1 MTNLIAK
8 RIAILENVILV
19 RTARLNKL
27 KAANNDQDA
36 IDTARAQLWNSIK
49 LITTLEIKLKNQK
62 PIKTSKV
69 VNCGYDAVKMSKTFT
84 VKQLEKM
91 LEQVRK
97 EHTKENKS
105 AGDIQLLD
113 KKGMW
118 KSDQIT
124 WAIYYITKKAA

>member
-27 KAANNDQDA
+27 KAVNNDQDA

-97 EHTKENKS
+97 EHAKENKS

>member
-1 MTNLIAK
+1 MNNVIAK
-8 RIAILENVILV
+8 RIAILENVILA
-19 RTARLNKL
+19 RTAKLNKL

-49 LITTLEIKLKNQK
+49 LITKLEFQLKEQK
-62 PIKTSKV
+62 PVKESKL
-69 VNCGYDAVKMSKTFT
+69 VNCGYDAVKMSKAFT

-97 EHTKENKS
+97 EHTKENKT

>member
-62 PIKTSKV
+62 PIKASKV

-91 LEQVRK
+91 LEDVRK
-97 EHTKENKS
+97 EHAKENKS

-124 WAIYYITKKAA
+124 WAIYYITKKVA